1 MIHAYLAVH
10 LFFSTILDF
19 FITSSACKYSS
30 HEGKRAYLITLLF
43 KYLQTVLL
51 RQKNT
56 SNYALGKRLNKVYSG
71 AMKHALMKLGS
82 VTTYLH
88 SFR

>member
-10 LFFSTILDF
+10 LFFSTILNF
-19 FITSSACKYSS
+19 LITSSACKNSS
-30 HEGKRAYLITLLF
+30 HVGKWVYLITLLF

-51 RQKNT
+51 RQKST

-71 AMKHALMKLGS
+71 AMKHTLMKLGS
-82 VTTYLH
+82 VTTSLR